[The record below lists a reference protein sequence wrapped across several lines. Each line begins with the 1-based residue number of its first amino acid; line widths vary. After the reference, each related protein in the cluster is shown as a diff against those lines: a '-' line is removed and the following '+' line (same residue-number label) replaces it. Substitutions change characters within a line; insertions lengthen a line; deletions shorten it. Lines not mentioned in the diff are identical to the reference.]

1 MTVDGRWFVLVEE
14 SYEGRTDDGGTS
26 WRLGRQEEAGT
37 FEQAREAAV
46 ETARTFRPGGWLGDH
61 WNPHHGRR
69 IYQLTDRSWLV
80 EVTQGHQRRTF
91 RVTLGNLVE
100 VVAETEPAP
109 VAAPRRKG
117 LFGRAQGS

>member
-46 ETARTFRPGGWLGDH
+46 ETARTFRPGG
-61 WNPHHGRR
+61 
-69 IYQLTDRSWLV
+69 
-80 EVTQGHQRRTF
+80 
-91 RVTLGNLVE
+91 
-100 VVAETEPAP
+100 
-109 VAAPRRKG
+109 
-117 LFGRAQGS
+117 